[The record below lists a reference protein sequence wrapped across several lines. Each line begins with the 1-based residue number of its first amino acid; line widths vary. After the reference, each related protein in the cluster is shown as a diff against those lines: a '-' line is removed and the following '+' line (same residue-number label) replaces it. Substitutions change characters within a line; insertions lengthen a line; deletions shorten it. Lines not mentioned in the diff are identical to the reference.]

1 MPPVLFYVGQSN
13 PKSANPIPANRV
25 YMLNQNKI
33 LTGVIVGLVLP
44 ALGAVLIFHIFKVLA
59 MLGGASGEGFTPNFR
74 ERTSIV
80 IALALNLI
88 PMNMFRNR
96 RWDKAMRG
104 VVIVTTILAFAWV
117 GHYSLKLF

>member
-1 MPPVLFYVGQSN
+1 
-13 PKSANPIPANRV
+13 
-25 YMLNQNKI
+25 MLNRNKI
-33 LTGVIVGLVLP
+33 WVGVLIGLILP
-44 ALGAVLIFHIFKVLA
+44 ALGAVLIFNIFKLLA
-59 MLGGASGEGFTPNFR
+59 LMGGASGEGFTPNFR

-88 PMNMFRNR
+88 PMNLFRRR
-96 RWDKAMRG
+96 RWDLAMRG

>member
-1 MPPVLFYVGQSN
+1 
-13 PKSANPIPANRV
+13 
-25 YMLNQNKI
+25 MLNRNKI

-44 ALGAVLIFHIFKVLA
+44 ALGAVLIFNIFKILA
-59 MLGGASGEGFTPNFR
+59 MMGGASGEGFTPNFR

-88 PMNMFRNR
+88 PMNIFRRR
-96 RWDKAMRG
+96 RWDLAMRG
-104 VVIVTTILAFAWV
+104 VVVITTILAFAWV

>member
-1 MPPVLFYVGQSN
+1 
-13 PKSANPIPANRV
+13 
-25 YMLNQNKI
+25 MLNRNKI
-33 LTGVIVGLVLP
+33 WVGLLIGLILP
-44 ALGAVLIFHIFKVLA
+44 ALGAVLIFNIFKLLA
-59 MLGGASGEGFTPNFR
+59 LMGGASGEGFTPNFR

-88 PMNMFRNR
+88 PMNLFRRR
-96 RWDKAMRG
+96 RWDLAMRG